1 MGLHKLCTSTIEF
14 TVNYPSTGSDPTDRE
29 HRPVD
34 RIICVAAP
42 NGMGCPFRIS
52 RELDRADF
60 CHARRISVWRRS
72 IFGVGLYAA
81 LFPSALDV
89 E

>member
-1 MGLHKLCTSTIEF
+1 VLIINPLALIPPV
-14 TVNYPSTGSDPTDRE
+14 VNMLLLIVLYVWQRRMAWGAFS
-29 HRPVD
+29 
-34 RIICVAAP
+34 
-42 NGMGCPFRIS
+42 RIS

-60 CHARRISVWRRS
+60 CHAGRVSVWRRS

-81 LFPSALDV
+81 FPSALDV